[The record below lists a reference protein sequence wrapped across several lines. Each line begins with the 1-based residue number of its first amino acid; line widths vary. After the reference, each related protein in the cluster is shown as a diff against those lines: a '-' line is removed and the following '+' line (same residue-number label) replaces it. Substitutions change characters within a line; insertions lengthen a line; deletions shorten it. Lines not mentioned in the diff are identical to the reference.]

1 MPAPSPCST
10 TADHKWREV
19 SSLHITNIM
28 TSSNR
33 KNLFILAFTLV
44 VVTLG
49 FGVVIPIIPFYMEQL
64 GARGT
69 ELGILVASYA
79 VMRLV
84 FAPIWGGLSDR
95 VGRKPIMMIGIFGYG
110 LTMVLFGLATELWM
124 LFTARILSGIL
135 SSATSPTT
143 MAYIGDSTSEQD
155 RGSGMGILGAAVGLG
170 TIFGPALG
178 GLLAGDSLSTPF
190 FIAGGMSFLALALTW
205 LLLPESLPKES
216 RQVSGNKIPLP
227 EFRLW
232 WEALSSPIG
241 ILLVLAFL
249 MTSGLMIFYGIF
261 GLYALEKFDYGPEQV
276 GVIFMVVGLVTAVTQ
291 GGLTGPITRK
301 WGESPVIKLG
311 LLGAA
316 MGFLFMA
323 FADAYWSLLLTIG
336 FFVFATALLTPAISA
351 LTSKRAE
358 TQQGMAMGLSN
369 SFMSLGRI
377 AGPLLAGFVY
387 DLNLILPFISGALVM
402 LAGFITSLVWLRGE
416 APANSVPGSTGES
429 TIS

>member
-1 MPAPSPCST
+1 
-10 TADHKWREV
+10 
-19 SSLHITNIM
+19 M

-79 VMRLV
+79 VMRLI
-84 FAPIWGGLSDR
+84 FAPIWGSLSDR
-95 VGRKPIMMIGIFGYG
+95 LGRKPIMMIGILGYG

-124 LFTARILSGIL
+124 LFAARILSGIL

-155 RGSGMGILGAAVGLG
+155 RGSGMGVLGAAAGLG

-190 FIAGGMSFLALALTW
+190 FIAGGMSFLALAMTW
-205 LLLPESLPKES
+205 LFLPESLPKES
-216 RQVSGNKIPLP
+216 RLESGKKIPLP
-227 EFRLW
+227 ELRLW
-232 WEALSSPIG
+232 WQALSSPIG
-241 ILLVLAFL
+241 ILLVLTFL

-261 GLYALEKFDYGPEQV
+261 GLYALDKFSYGPEEV
-276 GVIFMVVGLVTAVTQ
+276 GIVFMVVGLVTAVTQ
-291 GGLTGPITRK
+291 GGLTGPITRR
-301 WGESPVIKLG
+301 WGETPVIKLG
-311 LLGAA
+311 MLGAA
-316 MGFLFMA
+316 LAFLLMA
-323 FADAYWSLLLTIG
+323 FADAYWSLLLTTG
-336 FFVFATALLTPAISA
+336 VFVFATALLTPAISS

-387 DLNLILPFISGALVM
+387 DLNLILPFISGALIM
-402 LAGFITSLVWLRGE
+402 LAGFITSLVWLRGGVT
-416 APANSVPGSTGES
+416 ASPIAGNTNES